1 MALLQ
6 TLESVLNVD
15 CLTVSL
21 TTSSLTAERTR
32 RPRNQTLPSA
42 ANSILSRSA
51 FPITAHDDDD
61 HKKLVRLP
69 PGFRYQP
76 KLSELAYHFLQKVLE
91 GCSDIAAPV
100 CHVDDVF
107 NYHPV
112 QLSGMSRSP
121 FKI

>member
-6 TLESVLNVD
+6 TFESLLNVD
-15 CLTVSL
+15 CLTVS
-21 TTSSLTAERTR
+21 SILTAD
-32 RPRNQTLPSA
+32 RPRNQILPSA
-42 ANSILSRSA
+42 ANSISSRPA

-61 HKKLVRLP
+61 HIKLARLP

-76 KLSELAYHFLQKVLE
+76 KLSELAYHFLPKVLD

-112 QLSGMSRSP
+112 QLSGMSRPP
-121 FKI
+121 FNI